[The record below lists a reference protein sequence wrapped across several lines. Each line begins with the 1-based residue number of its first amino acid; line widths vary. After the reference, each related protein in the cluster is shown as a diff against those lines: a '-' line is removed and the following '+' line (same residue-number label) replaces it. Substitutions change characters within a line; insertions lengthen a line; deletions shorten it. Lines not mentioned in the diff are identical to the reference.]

1 MRLVPAFTVSP
12 TLVLAVF
19 LPALLF
25 DAGFSMRAAAV
36 RRELVWILLMGIL
49 GAVLTGVIV
58 GGILWL
64 AGVPLEEAAL
74 LAAILAATDPVS
86 VFASLRRLR
95 TPERLR
101 VTLEG
106 ESLVNDGVAVV
117 LFAIALSIVEH
128 RILGA
133 GAVLG
138 QFVYL
143 SAGGIAVGLLI
154 GLLARWLLARVRQP
168 FQIGITMVATYAGYV
183 VADRIGASGLLAV
196 IAMSLLLGT
205 AYEPATHHAVH
216 RFWRSLGFVMSSVI
230 FLIVGLQVRLD
241 EVFGAGGR
249 LAVLVAAMLLG
260 RAAMI
265 TLITLPRSDLWPW
278 RWRLALIWAGLRGAL
293 SLALALSVPSSV
305 TVHGEVVVLAFG
317 FVFISLAIQGLSTGL
332 VFGALGI
339 TRQTA
344 VKPVR

>member
-1 MRLVPAFTVSP
+1 MHS
-12 TLVLAVF
+12 
-19 LPALLF
+19 
-25 DAGFSMRAAAV
+25 
-36 RRELVWILLMGIL
+36 
-49 GAVLTGVIV
+49 
-58 GGILWL
+58 
-64 AGVPLEEAAL
+64 
-74 LAAILAATDPVS
+74 
-86 VFASLRRLR
+86 
-95 TPERLR
+95 PERLR

-117 LFAIALSIVEH
+117 LFAIALSIVEG
-128 RILGA
+128 RIVGA
-133 GAVLG
+133 GAALG
-138 QFVYL
+138 EFIYVSVVGL
-143 SAGGIAVGLLI
+143 AVGWLI
-154 GLLARWLLARVRQP
+154 GQLARWLLARVGQP
-168 FQIGITMVATYAGYV
+168 FQIAITVFSAYAGYV

-205 AYEPATHHAVH
+205 AYQPTTHHAVH

-241 EVFGAGGR
+241 EVFGTGGR
-249 LAVLVAAMLLG
+249 LAVLVAAMFAG
-260 RAAMI
+260 RAIMVHLV
-265 TLITLPRSDLWPW
+265 TLWRADLWPW

-305 TVHGEVVVLAFG
+305 AAHDEIVVLAFG
-317 FVFISLAIQGLSTGL
+317 FVFLSLAIQGISTGL